1 MLSYRHTFHA
11 GNHADVL
18 KHCVLLH
25 LLDYLTQKD
34 KAFWYIDS
42 HAGAASHDLRSDWA
56 QKNAEF
62 DSGISRLW
70 KEKTLPPALAE
81 YVALIRSFNADVAD
95 GALRHYPGSSRI
107 ALTKLRAGDRMRLFE
122 LHPSESQTLQHFYA
136 GQSRQIQQQVQVQ
149 AMDGFDGLRAV
160 LPPAP
165 RRALVLI
172 DPSYEDKND
181 YARVRSAL
189 ADAMQRFATGVYLLW
204 YPLVQRRE
212 PRLMIDALKK
222 QFPQNWLHVTLTVKA
237 PAEDGFGLHGSGLFV
252 LNPPWT
258 LPGMLKTTLPVLTRL
273 LGQDAQAGW
282 SLDSKIQ

>member
-165 RRALVLI
+165 AAL
-172 DPSYEDKND
+172 PTAAAK
-181 YARVRSAL
+181 AL
-189 ADAMQRFATGVYLLW
+189 MATATSFFLSKRFMESSTRGAVEGGGGRLAAGPAVSMQGYSTRGTS
-204 YPLVQRRE
+204 P
-212 PRLMIDALKK
+212 
-222 QFPQNWLHVTLTVKA
+222 PQA
-237 PAEDGFGLHGSGLFV
+237 S
-252 LNPPWT
+252 
-258 LPGMLKTTLPVLTRL
+258 R
-273 LGQDAQAGW
+273 
-282 SLDSKIQ
+282 

>member
-25 LLDYLTQKD
+25 LLDYLRQKE
-34 KAFWYIDS
+34 KPFWYIDS
-42 HAGAASHDLRSDWA
+42 HAGAASHDLRSEWA

-70 KEKTLPPALAE
+70 HEKNLPPALAD
-81 YVALIRSFNADVAD
+81 YVTLIRSFNTGVAD
-95 GALRHYPGSSRI
+95 GGLHHYPGSSRI
-107 ALTKLRAGDRMRLFE
+107 ALARLRAGDRMRLFE
-122 LHPSESQTLQHFYA
+122 LHPSESQTLQRFYA
-136 GQSRQIQQQVQVQ
+136 GQSRQVQQQVQVR
-149 AMDGFDGLRAV
+149 AMDGFDALRSV

-165 RRALVLI
+165 RRAAVLI

-181 YARVRSAL
+181 YARVRSTL

-212 PRLMIDALKK
+212 PRQMIDALKK
-222 QFPQNWLHVTLTVKA
+222 QFPQDWLHVTLTVKA
-237 PAEDGFGLHGSGLFV
+237 PAEDGYGLHGSGLFV

-258 LPGMLKTTLPVLTRL
+258 LPGMLKTTLPVLGRL
-273 LGQDAQAGW
+273 LAQDAQAAW
-282 SLDSKIQ
+282 SLDSKIK